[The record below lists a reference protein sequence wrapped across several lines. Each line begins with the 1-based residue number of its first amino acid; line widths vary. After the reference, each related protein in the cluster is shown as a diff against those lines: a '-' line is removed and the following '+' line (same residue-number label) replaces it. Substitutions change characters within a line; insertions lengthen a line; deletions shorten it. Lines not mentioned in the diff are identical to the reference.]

1 MKLSLR
7 NVGMINKAD
16 IEIGGLTIIAGK
28 NNCGKSTVG
37 KLLFSLI
44 TAVNR
49 YKSVLGENKNTPLMK
64 ALEDIYRSIFET
76 ITFEHRI
83 SYSQYNLIRAFR
95 PNIFLDDI
103 EKNGFNS
110 AREYRLQ
117 LLHTLFGEQTTNN
130 SKYTDLKNLL
140 NKLSEILSKEDKIE
154 DILIETLD
162 KLFNSEFSDDIENK
176 INNFKFEILL
186 SLGKNV
192 KIKIH
197 KKNNISSVDVS
208 ENINM
213 EDLESLIPYKESLII
228 ESPFIYGV
236 HNSITASRA
245 TFEKR
250 DMASRSIRFIGG
262 IVQLHILD
270 LMRKLKEQP
279 YKKGAIDKIGISNII
294 NGTFEYNRIKDE
306 FEYKTN
312 DKTYNAI
319 NIASGIKSFGTLQI
333 LFNGQ
338 HLNEYSLLILDEPE
352 VHLHPEWQV
361 KYAEVLIKMIKE
373 YNIPILITTHSPY
386 MLEALDKYSEK
397 HKVDTQFYLAD
408 EGNIHQ
414 IANSNKNTLEE
425 IFKKLNEPFKI
436 FDEMENG

>member
-1 MKLSLR
+1 M
-7 NVGMINKAD
+7 
-16 IEIGGLTIIAGK
+16 
-28 NNCGKSTVG
+28 
-37 KLLFSLI
+37 
-44 TAVNR
+44 
-49 YKSVLGENKNTPLMK
+49 
-64 ALEDIYRSIFET
+64 
-76 ITFEHRI
+76 
-83 SYSQYNLIRAFR
+83 
-95 PNIFLDDI
+95 
-103 EKNGFNS
+103 
-110 AREYRLQ
+110 
-117 LLHTLFGEQTTNN
+117 
-130 SKYTDLKNLL
+130 
-140 NKLSEILSKEDKIE
+140 
-154 DILIETLD
+154 IETLD

>member
-130 SKYTDLKNLL
+130 SKYTDLK
-140 NKLSEILSKEDKIE
+140 IY
-154 DILIETLD
+154 LI
-162 KLFNSEFSDDIENK
+162 N
-176 INNFKFEILL
+176 
-186 SLGKNV
+186 
-192 KIKIH
+192 
-197 KKNNISSVDVS
+197 
-208 ENINM
+208 
-213 EDLESLIPYKESLII
+213 
-228 ESPFIYGV
+228 
-236 HNSITASRA
+236 
-245 TFEKR
+245 
-250 DMASRSIRFIGG
+250 
-262 IVQLHILD
+262 
-270 LMRKLKEQP
+270 
-279 YKKGAIDKIGISNII
+279 
-294 NGTFEYNRIKDE
+294 
-306 FEYKTN
+306 
-312 DKTYNAI
+312 
-319 NIASGIKSFGTLQI
+319 
-333 LFNGQ
+333 
-338 HLNEYSLLILDEPE
+338 
-352 VHLHPEWQV
+352 
-361 KYAEVLIKMIKE
+361 
-373 YNIPILITTHSPY
+373 
-386 MLEALDKYSEK
+386 
-397 HKVDTQFYLAD
+397 
-408 EGNIHQ
+408 
-414 IANSNKNTLEE
+414 
-425 IFKKLNEPFKI
+425 
-436 FDEMENG
+436 